1 MINYYQILSINKNSS
16 QDEIKKAYRQAAL
29 FWHPDKNKSS
39 NAHDKFVQISE
50 AYEIL
55 SNVVKRHL
63 YDKIYSEYFDRKS
76 VFMNHSQSRRCLAQ
90 SLLCLCHI
98 PRSSESCSS
107 HHQQLHINA
116 SAPDCIPFLSAYE
129 RSLLCN
135 HWQPYGLQPNTFL
148 RCLLSRHGSPVQSI
162 EYPDGCGV

>member
-76 VFMNHSQSRRCLAQ
+76 DIQVSQVKKEEPKKSYASKAEYAQ
-90 SLLCLCHI
+90 
-98 PRSSESCSS
+98 
-107 HHQQLHINA
+107 
-116 SAPDCIPFLSAYE
+116 Y
-129 RSLLCN
+129 
-135 HWQPYGLQPNTFL
+135 
-148 RCLLSRHGSPVQSI
+148 
-162 EYPDGCGV
+162 